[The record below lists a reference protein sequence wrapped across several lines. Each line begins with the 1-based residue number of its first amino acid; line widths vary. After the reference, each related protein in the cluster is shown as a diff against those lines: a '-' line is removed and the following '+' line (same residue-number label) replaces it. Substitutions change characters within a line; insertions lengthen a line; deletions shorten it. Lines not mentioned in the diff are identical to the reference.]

1 MYLWVP
7 NWQVMQAV
15 VQTSAQSSMQ
25 PKRKIVKN
33 QTRYEGRRQWDT
45 IKKTL
50 ERRKDEG
57 RVDAANWHELPC
69 SVATSR
75 SGSCVAMLEA
85 SIHLTTPNLPR
96 SRGIIPRMYP
106 DIFFIIV
113 CGLDDTLITL
123 MTLHGCLSG
132 WQQMRNC
139 RQDTLRC

>member
-1 MYLWVP
+1 MGTKLASDASGGTNFSPVKHAAEKKDSKEP
-7 NWQVMQAV
+7 ND
-15 VQTSAQSSMQ
+15 
-25 PKRKIVKN
+25 
-33 QTRYEGRRQWDT
+33 EGQRQWDT

-96 SRGIIPRMYP
+96 SPGIIPRMYP

-113 CGLDDTLITL
+113 CGLDDTL
-123 MTLHGCLSG
+123 MTL
-132 WQQMRNC
+132 
-139 RQDTLRC
+139 